1 MVVNIKGFWDPFCA
15 LIDHMKRV
23 KFIRDDLSFDLLI
36 ADRVSDILPMIRNAM
51 APINE
56 HDKEMKEAQPH
67 NL

>member
-1 MVVNIKGFWDPFCA
+1 
-15 LIDHMKRV
+15 MKRV